1 MTFEKTATDASNIF
15 NVASS
20 ASALTSDR
28 ASCTPCPRPFL
39 CLLMRGLCQLV
50 RGGLPWGDLD
60 GGLVFLKDG
69 PCQCLTSWQGPLMVR
84 LWGRFGTG
92 CARGYV
98 RKSFDPKYNVHD
110 LPALPCV
117 CSFSFEARL
126 AVEAQGGIARGWEG
140 SGV

>member
-1 MTFEKTATDASNIF
+1 MHTLSKAFSLPPHEGTVPAS
-15 NVASS
+15 
-20 ASALTSDR
+20 
-28 ASCTPCPRPFL
+28 
-39 CLLMRGLCQLV
+39 

-98 RKSFDPKYNVHD
+98 RKSVDPNYNVHA

-117 CSFSFEARL
+117 CSFSFEARR
-126 AVEAQGGIARGWEG
+126 AVEAQGGDCASGEG